1 MLLFR
6 CCLLYHCAEFRSL
19 SGDHVGSG
27 TYFTVG
33 NRIRGK
39 NRGLDVDVD
48 DITSKLK
55 RLQKATW
62 VFPISIVFNVP
73 PINTFK

>member
-1 MLLFR
+1 
-6 CCLLYHCAEFRSL
+6 
-19 SGDHVGSG
+19 
-27 TYFTVG
+27 VG